1 MAEGTT
7 AQAKPATTVR
17 DSLKNVNE
25 FLVGIGVLMI
35 LFCIVCTLLE
45 VQTSE
50 AQLMH
55 GGLAQLTRPDLAT
68 FVQLLDLVQG
78 RLTPFQVVV
87 VIWGWG
93 SQIVYFACIVG
104 YNHFH
109 RSLARHNQ
117 WLAKICCG
125 VAALVAVYNCVSDYN
140 YVGLVI
146 QDFWWQLAI
155 TSVIALGAGAL
166 GIAGIHFIKVGF
178 GKE

>member
-1 MAEGTT
+1 MSEAT
-7 AQAKPATTVR
+7 ARPANTIQN
-17 DSLKNVNE
+17 SLKNVNE
-25 FLVGIGVLMI
+25 FLVGIGVFMVV
-35 LFCIVCTLLE
+35 FCIICTLLE

-50 AQLMH
+50 AMLMH

-78 RLTPFQVVV
+78 KLAPFQIIV

-93 SQIVYFACIVG
+93 SQITYFACIVG

-109 RSLARHNQ
+109 KSLARHNK
-117 WLAKICCG
+117 WLAGICCAI
-125 VAALVAVYNCVSDYN
+125 AALVTIYNMVSDYN

-146 QDFWWQLAI
+146 NDFWWQMAL
-155 TSVIALGAGAL
+155 TSVIALGAGAF
-166 GIAGIHFIKVGF
+166 GIAGIHFIKAGF